1 MIVSNPSNESKS
13 NQCSASAASRLKLHH
28 GAPGRR
34 SSAARQPA
42 ASHNTNDLRYHMDRK
57 WP

>member
-28 GAPGRR
+28 GAIDSSYDPAAPPHA
-34 SSAARQPA
+34 SSAAFEGCDGRG
-42 ASHNTNDLRYHMDRK
+42 HLG
-57 WP
+57 